1 MLLVEHNATDNFV
14 DTKVVLFQFERGKK
28 RTKTP
33 TDLDNL
39 PEQIWIDSCIVA
51 TTKLQINIGT
61 LHCNIAESPSK
72 EYPVWV

>member
-1 MLLVEHNATDNFV
+1 MSCVITNFELRFLVNSPFHRLIQSNQKHISDMLLVEHNATDNFV

-39 PEQIWIDSCIVA
+39 PEKI
-51 TTKLQINIGT
+51 
-61 LHCNIAESPSK
+61 
-72 EYPVWV
+72 